1 MIKERVIKEMKNI
14 LGAKNV
20 LTSYEERMC
29 YSYDATGQEYL
40 ADLVVRPISKEEI
53 SQILILAN
61 KEKIAVYPRGAATGM
76 TGGCL
81 PTKGG
86 LVIDLTRM
94 KKIIEIDTENFW
106 AIVEPGVIT
115 ADLQSAVE
123 KKGLFYPPD
132 PASNKTSTIG
142 GNIAE
147 SAGGLRGLR
156 YGTTKDYVLALEIV
170 LPTGEIINLGSKTLK
185 SVTGYN
191 LTSLIVGS
199 EGTLGII
206 TKATLKLLPQPE
218 CTNTLLAAFKD
229 KKIAIATII
238 EIIKSKIIPAALEFM
253 DRTALQ
259 CVKEYFEINTDHIE
273 AMLLVEVDG
282 RKDTVEKEIKII
294 EGITRER
301 GAETKIAK
309 NEEERNKLWLARKSI
324 SPAIYKICFT
334 KINEDICVPR
344 TRIVEMLNKI
354 EEISKKYSI
363 RIMSYGHAGDGNFH
377 INILTDKRN
386 KEEMKKVEKAIKE
399 IFIATV
405 KLEGTLSGEHGIGNT
420 KSKYLD
426 LEINEIEMNLM
437 KKIKKLFDPANIM
450 NPGKIFY
457 DY

>member
-1 MIKERVIKEMKNI
+1 MIKERIVEEIKNI
-14 LGAKNV
+14 VGAKNV
-20 LTSYEERMC
+20 LTSYEECMC

-81 PTKGG
+81 PIEGG
-86 LVIDLTRM
+86 LVVDLTRM

-115 ADLQSAVE
+115 VDLQSAVE

-156 YGTTKDYVLALEIV
+156 YGTTKDYVLALEMV

-206 TKATLKLLPQPE
+206 TRATLKLLPQPE
-218 CTNTLLAAFKD
+218 CINTLLAAFED

-238 EIIKSKIIPAALEFM
+238 EIIKSKIIPAALEFI

-259 CVKEYFEINTDHIE
+259 CVKEYFEMNTDQIE

-294 EGITRER
+294 EEITRER
-301 GAETKIAK
+301 GAKTKIAK
-309 NEEERNKLWLARKSI
+309 NEKERSKLWLARKSI

-334 KINEDICVPR
+334 KVNEDICIPR
-344 TRIVEMLNKI
+344 TRIVEMLDRI

-386 KEEMKKVEKAIKE
+386 KEEMKRVEKAIKE
-399 IFIATV
+399 IFTATIE
-405 KLEGTLSGEHGIGNT
+405 LEGTLSGEHGIGNT

-426 LEINEIEMNLM
+426 LEINEIEMKLM
-437 KKIKKLFDPANIM
+437 KKIKKIFDPANIM

-457 DY
+457 S